1 MEFEHIGYEI
11 GTGKSSSAIETYNF
25 HKAAA
30 VLAEYGFECV
40 RLTDDWEGADFVA
53 YHKTAS
59 RALSVQ
65 LKTCLVIDK
74 RYMPFKELYMCFPL
88 DGTDGTW
95 YLVKHADLVAI
106 VEEYAPDWFYKY
118 RMEGGFFHYTGRY
131 GRTRATQRLVLDA
144 LERFAYRPLYRD
156 LGYREAR
163 DFKLRKSLEYAKVEK
178 TEIRS

>member
-53 YHKTAS
+53 YHKTAG

-74 RYMPFKELYMCFPL
+74 RYTPFKELYMCFPL

-118 RMEGGFFHYTGRY
+118 RMEGGFFSLHGKIWTHPGNAKASA
-131 GRTRATQRLVLDA
+131 GCVGTFCLPPTVPRLGL
-144 LERFAYRPLYRD
+144 
-156 LGYREAR
+156 
-163 DFKLRKSLEYAKVEK
+163 S
-178 TEIRS
+178 RSA